1 MVERFDCGHLSL
13 EDANIEVM
21 KWWRSFSSIGRAP
34 ESFLQDL
41 GVTVRNKTNY
51 AVHVGV
57 FLVLLIFMVS
67 AIGCGGGGAQSAG
80 GSPAPSPTPTATPAP
95 SSASL
100 SATPSSLGFGSQ
112 VLNTPTTQTVKITNT
127 GTVVVAITQDTIAG
141 SGFSVGITTPINL
154 NPAQSVNVPVVFN
167 PAAAGTVN
175 GSLVLVSNGATVL
188 SVPLAGTGLAPLAHS
203 VDIAWDP
210 STSATLQG
218 YNVYRGTVSGGPYT
232 KISSTLATSTLLFTD
247 TTPVSGKQYFYVV
260 TAVDTSGTESAA
272 STQVAVTIPVP

>member
-1 MVERFDCGHLSL
+1 M
-13 EDANIEVM
+13 
-21 KWWRSFSSIGRAP
+21 
-34 ESFLQDL
+34 
-41 GVTVRNKTNY
+41 RNKANH
-51 AVHVGV
+51 VIHVGL
-57 FLVLLIFMVS
+57 FLGLLICMMS
-67 AIGCGGGGAQSAG
+67 ASGCGGGGAQSAAG
-80 GSPAPSPTPTATPAP
+80 TPGPSPTPTPSQ

-112 VLNTPTTQTVKITNT
+112 VLNTPTTQAIKVTNT
-127 GTVVVAITQDTIAG
+127 GTVAVAITQDTISG

-154 NPAQSVNVPVVFN
+154 TPAQSVNVPVVFN
-167 PAAAGTVN
+167 PGAAGTVS
-175 GSLVLVSNGATVL
+175 GSLVLMSNSTTVL
-188 SVPLAGTGLAPLAHS
+188 SIPLAGTGLAPQAHS

-218 YNVYRGTVSGGPYT
+218 YNVYRGTVSGGPYS

>member
-1 MVERFDCGHLSL
+1 M
-13 EDANIEVM
+13 
-21 KWWRSFSSIGRAP
+21 
-34 ESFLQDL
+34 
-41 GVTVRNKTNY
+41 RNKTN
-51 AVHVGV
+51 HVGHAGPFLV
-57 FLVLLIFMVS
+57 FLISMVS

-80 GSPAPSPTPTATPAP
+80 GSPAPSPTPTPAP

-112 VLNTPTTQTVKITNT
+112 VLNTPTTQTTKITNT
-127 GTVVVAITQDTIAG
+127 GTAAVAITQDTIAG

-175 GSLVLVSNGATVL
+175 GSLVLMSNGTTVL
-188 SVPLAGTGLAPLAHS
+188 SIPLAGTGLAPLAHS
-203 VDIAWDP
+203 VDIAWDA

-218 YNVYRGTVSGGPYT
+218 YNVYRSTVSGGPYS
-232 KISSTLATSTLLFTD
+232 KISPTVTASTLLFTD

-260 TAVDTSGTESAA
+260 TAVDSSGVESAA
-272 STQVAVTIPVP
+272 SAQVAVTIPVP

>member
-1 MVERFDCGHLSL
+1 
-13 EDANIEVM
+13 
-21 KWWRSFSSIGRAP
+21 
-34 ESFLQDL
+34 
-41 GVTVRNKTNY
+41 
-51 AVHVGV
+51 
-57 FLVLLIFMVS
+57 
-67 AIGCGGGGAQSAG
+67 
-80 GSPAPSPTPTATPAP
+80 
-95 SSASL
+95 
-100 SATPSSLGFGSQ
+100 

-141 SGFSVGITTPINL
+141 PGFSVGITTPINL

-232 KISSTLATSTLLFTD
+232 KISSTLTTSTLLFTD

>member
-13 EDANIEVM
+13 ETQTSEVM
-21 KWWRSFSSIGRAP
+21 KCGVVSAALAERLKFSS
-34 ESFLQDL
+34 DL
-41 GVTVRNKTNY
+41 GVTVRNKTNHG
-51 AVHVGV
+51 VHVGILV
-57 FLVLLIFMVS
+57 VLLISMVS
-67 AIGCGGGGAQSAG
+67 ALGCGGGGAQSAA
-80 GSPAPSPTPTATPAP
+80 GSPAPSPTPTPAP

-100 SATPSSLGFGSQ
+100 SATPSSVGFGSQ
-112 VLNTPTTQTVKITNT
+112 VLNTATTQITKITNT
-127 GTVVVAITQDTIAG
+127 GSVAVSITQDTIAG

-154 NPAQSVNVPVVFN
+154 NPAQSVNVPIVFN

-175 GSLVLVSNGATVL
+175 GSLVLMSNGATVL
-188 SVPLAGTGLAPLAHS
+188 SVPLVGTGLAPLAHS

-232 KISSTLATSTLLFTD
+232 KISATLATSTLLFTD

-272 STQVAVTIPVP
+272 STQVAVAIPVP